1 MTPERFETLAEAYG
15 GDIARWP
22 VDEQDAASQLM
33 IDRPDWATPILARQT
48 ELDAILDLWAPVP
61 LGQALREAILAQAP
75 PPRRSYWP
83 RWLVGASL
91 GAGLATACAA
101 GLLVG
106 MAMSSDLT
114 TEPATDPSGV
124 MTLMTSDE
132 DMASL
137 AGAA

>member
-15 GDIARWP
+15 GAIARWP
-22 VDEQDAASQLM
+22 EHERDAASQLM
-33 IDRPDWATPILARQT
+33 LARPEWAGAILEQAG
-48 ELDAILDLWAPVP
+48 ELDAILDSWGPLA

-75 PPRRSYWP
+75 PLRRRLWP
-83 RWLVGASL
+83 RWLVGAGL

-106 MAMSSDLT
+106 MAMSPDLT
-114 TEPATDPSGV
+114 SDPTVDPSGV
-124 MTLMTSDE
+124 VTLMTSDE
-132 DMASL
+132 DVAAL

>member
-22 VDEQDAASQLM
+22 VDERDAASQLM
-33 IDRPDWATPILARQT
+33 IDQQDWAAKVLARAG
-48 ELDAILDLWAPVP
+48 ELDAVLDHWAPVA
-61 LGQALREAILAQAP
+61 LGHGLREAILAGAP
-75 PPRRSYWP
+75 APRRSLWP

>member
-15 GDIARWP
+15 GAIARWP
-22 VDEQDAASQLM
+22 EAERDAASRLM
-33 IDRPDWATPILARQT
+33 IDRPDWAATTLARAN
-48 ELDAILDLWAPVP
+48 ELDDILDSWAPVA

-75 PPRRSYWP
+75 PLRRGLWP
-83 RWLVGASL
+83 RWLVGAGL

-106 MAMSSDLT
+106 IAMAPDLT
-114 TEPATDPSGV
+114 TDPTADPSGV
-124 MTLMTSDE
+124 VTLMTSDE
-132 DMASL
+132 DVAAL